1 MTFIEKAK
9 IVHGDKYDYSL
20 IEYKNNY
27 TKIKIICPIHGI
39 FEQIPYAHTS
49 NKSGCPKCGLEKSS
63 KKQRLSY
70 EKFIEKAKIIHGD
83 RYDYSLVEYINAKT
97 KIKIICPIHGVFE
110 QIPDNHLRKNYG
122 CPKCKASH
130 GENKIRIL
138 LKKNNILFEEQ
149 KRFKDCK
156 NKLPLP
162 FDFYIPSLNTVIEFQ
177 GEQHYTPMKYSNSKE
192 KFIKTK
198 INDKIKKEFCISNN
212 INFIEIKYN
221 EDIESILT
229 TICTVLYQ
237 DQS

>member
-1 MTFIEKAK
+1 MRKLTTEEFIEKAK
-9 IVHGDKYDYSL
+9 KIHGNKYDYSKS
-20 IEYKNNY
+20 IFINTR
-27 TKIKIICPIHGI
+27 TKLEIICPIHGI
-39 FEQIPYAHTS
+39 FYQKANGHL
-49 NKSGCPKCGLEKSS
+49 NGKGCSKCNSS
-63 KKQRLSY
+63 KGEIEVR
-70 EKFIEKAKIIHGD
+70 KF
-83 RYDYSLVEYINAKT
+83 LTN
-97 KIKIICPIHGVFE
+97 
-110 QIPDNHLRKNYG
+110 
-122 CPKCKASH
+122 
-130 GENKIRIL
+130 
-138 LKKNNILFEEQ
+138 NNIIFEEQ

-229 TICTVLYQ
+229 TICTVRYQ

>member
-9 IVHGDKYDYSL
+9 IVHGNKYDYSL
-20 IEYKNNY
+20 VDYKNNY
-27 TKIKIICPIHGI
+27 TKVKIICPIHGV
-39 FEQIPYAHTS
+39 FEQKPYAHTS

-63 KKQRLSY
+63 KKQRMSY
-70 EKFIEKAKIIHGD
+70 EKFIEKAKTVHGNK
-83 RYDYSLVEYINAKT
+83 YDYSLVKYINAKT

-198 INDKIKKEFCISNN
+198 EFCISNN

-229 TICTVLYQ
+229 TICTVRYQ